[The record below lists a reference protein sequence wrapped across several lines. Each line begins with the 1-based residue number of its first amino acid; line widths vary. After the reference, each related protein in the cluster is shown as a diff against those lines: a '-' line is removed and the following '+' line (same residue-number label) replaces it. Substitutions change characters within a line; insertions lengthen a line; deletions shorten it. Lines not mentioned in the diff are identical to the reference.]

1 MSRLVK
7 LSLVAV
13 LALMLVPYSYANEWV
28 PPEMIK
34 AFQAPDFQPDHSG
47 AKDNL
52 AMKIPDNPKDVKT
65 SGKQATNSSVQP
77 SPLNHWIPLESIR
90 TRDIRTWVIPFDP

>member
-7 LSLVAV
+7 LSVVAV
-13 LALMLVPYSYANEWV
+13 LALMLMPYSYANEWV

-34 AFQAPDFQPDHSG
+34 AFQAPAFQPDHSG

-52 AMKIPDNPKDVKT
+52 ALSIPDNLKDVKT
-65 SGKQATNSSVQP
+65 SGRQGTNPSVQP
-77 SPLNHWIPLESIR
+77 SALNH
-90 TRDIRTWVIPFDP
+90 